1 MSDHAIDVTD
11 ETFASAVLERSAAV
25 PVVVDLW
32 APWCGPCRAL
42 GPVLEKV
49 AAEANGAFDLVKIN
63 VDENPVSASRLG
75 ARSIPLVIAFRD
87 GQAVSSF
94 VGAQPE
100 SAVRRFVTALLPSEE
115 DRMVNDARR
124 AIAQQRL
131 ADGEAI
137 LRAALDSNPR
147 HAGARLLLARLL
159 GDTDRTGEALEVL
172 AKADPTPEVEQ
183 LRSALRIA
191 VSGEADLDGLRARF
205 EAGDLSAAVAL
216 ASGLNAGGETEQA
229 LEILL
234 AAVRG
239 DPRPKE
245 CAARA
250 AMLDLF
256 NVLGGGD
263 PLVRRYRSELAR
275 ALF

>member
-1 MSDHAIDVTD
+1 
-11 ETFASAVLERSAAV
+11 
-25 PVVVDLW
+25 
-32 APWCGPCRAL
+32 
-42 GPVLEKV
+42 
-49 AAEANGAFDLVKIN
+49 
-63 VDENPVSASRLG
+63 
-75 ARSIPLVIAFRD
+75 
-87 GQAVSSF
+87 
-94 VGAQPE
+94 
-100 SAVRRFVTALLPSEE
+100 
-115 DRMVNDARR
+115 
-124 AIAQQRL
+124 
-131 ADGEAI
+131 
-137 LRAALDSNPR
+137 
-147 HAGARLLLARLL
+147 
-159 GDTDRTGEALEVL
+159 
-172 AKADPTPEVEQ
+172 
-183 LRSALRIA
+183 
-191 VSGEADLDGLRARF
+191 
-205 EAGDLSAAVAL
+205 AAVAL

>member
-11 ETFASAVLERSAAV
+11 ETFASAVLERSAEV
-25 PVVVDLW
+25 PVIVDLW

-49 AAEANGAFDLVKIN
+49 AAEADGAFDLVKIN

-75 ARSIPLVIAFRD
+75 ARSIPLVIAFKD

-115 DRMVNDARR
+115 DRMVDDARR
-124 AIAQQRL
+124 AIAQERL
-131 ADGEAI
+131 GDGEAI
-137 LRAALDSNPR
+137 LRAALVSNPR

-159 GDTDRTGEALEVL
+159 GDTDRTDEALEVL

-191 VSGEADLDGLRARF
+191 VSGAADLDGLRARF

-234 AAVRG
+234 EAVRG

-263 PLVRRYRSELAR
+263 PRVRRYRSELAR